1 MLTTSTQS
9 SILDLSK
16 EVMMLKNKFNTS
28 IDADILQAFKDKCKE
43 DNLPISIVL
52 ERFMQGYVEGKFTF
66 IMKYSDNGK

>member
-9 SILDLSK
+9 SILDSSK

-28 IDADILQAFKDKCKE
+28 IDADILQASKDRCKE

-52 ERFMQGYVEGKFTF
+52 ERFMQGYIDEDFKLE
-66 IMKYSDNGK
+66 MKYFHNGK

>member
-1 MLTTSTQS
+1 
-9 SILDLSK
+9 
-16 EVMMLKNKFNTS
+16 MLKNKFNTS

-52 ERFMQGYVEGKFTF
+52 ERFMQGYVEGKFIF

>member
-1 MLTTSTQS
+1 
-9 SILDLSK
+9 
-16 EVMMLKNKFNTS
+16 MLKNKFNTS

-52 ERFMQGYVEGKFTF
+52 ERFMQGYVEGKLTF

>member
-1 MLTTSTQS
+1 
-9 SILDLSK
+9 
-16 EVMMLKNKFNTS
+16 MLKNKFNTS

-66 IMKYSDNGK
+66 TMKYSDSGK